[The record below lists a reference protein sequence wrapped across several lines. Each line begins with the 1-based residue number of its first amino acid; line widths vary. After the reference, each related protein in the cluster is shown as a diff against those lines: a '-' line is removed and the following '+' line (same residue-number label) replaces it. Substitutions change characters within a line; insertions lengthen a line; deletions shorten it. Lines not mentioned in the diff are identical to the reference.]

1 MLLTIA
7 SDGRAHDAAFKDAGG
22 ATSSTPQPKGMN
34 MFNQKTLVVLIAA
47 AAGLVGSVSSVQA
60 GEWKENH
67 PRRVEVNRHLENQN
81 DRIHREVR
89 EGEMSRGE
97 ARSLHYDDRQIRQE
111 ERDMASQDG
120 GHITKTEQRVV
131 NQQENQVSRKIGG

>member
-1 MLLTIA
+1 MSL
-7 SDGRAHDAAFKDAGG
+7 
-22 ATSSTPQPKGMN
+22 TPQPKGKI
-34 MFNQKTLVVLIAA
+34 MFKQKTLVVVLAA
-47 AAGLVGSVSSVQA
+47 AAGLVGAVSSAQA
-60 GEWKENH
+60 GEWQEHH
-67 PRRVEVNRHLENQN
+67 PRRVEVNHRLENQN

-97 ARSLHYDDRQIRQE
+97 ARNLHRDDHQIRQE

-120 GHITKTEQRVV
+120 GHITKTEQRVM